1 MISSTTKR
9 KVAATAMFL
18 AGAVALQQAPANAA
32 LTNGWGYWMYTSEV
46 DTMSGS
52 LTFATGQVNATW
64 TSEGTDGYSPEISQD
79 TMDEYYN
86 SSTPIGAAFAA
97 NGPSADNNFMRVYAP
112 AGDNNNGIIH
122 ITFDSPVPA
131 GKLAIAISDIDSDEA
146 YIVATTDG
154 TTQLTQEEL
163 AGVSSSDLNS
173 LAFNFCATRNDSFCA
188 NETDVVPVSD
198 SGSNTIKAGSRQDTN
213 LWGTDGS
220 SDWLHPAAAVKT
232 LDITVTNGDDNGDS
246 SERIALVQQSGTADV
261 LAATGSNTGDQITVA
276 AVAFGAGA
284 AILATTRRRKARA

>member
-86 SSTPIGAAFAA
+86 SSTPIGAAFSA

-131 GKLAIAISDIDSDEA
+131 GKLAIAVSDIDSDEV
-146 YIVATTDG
+146 YINGTSDG
-154 TTQLTQEEL
+154 TTPLTNEEI
-163 AGVSSSDLNS
+163 AGVSTSEFNS
-173 LAFNFCATRNDSFCA
+173 LSFNFCATRNDSFCA
-188 NETDVVPVSD
+188 NETDVVPVTT
-198 SGSNTIKAGSRQDTN
+198 SGGNTVKAGTRGDSSV
-213 LWGTDGS
+213 WGTTGAS
-220 SDWLHPAAAVKT
+220 VWLHPTAAVKT
-232 LDITVTNGDDNGDS
+232 LDISVYNGDPNGDS
-246 SERIALVQQSGTADV
+246 SERIALVQQSGTEDV

-276 AVAFGAGA
+276 AVAFGAGG